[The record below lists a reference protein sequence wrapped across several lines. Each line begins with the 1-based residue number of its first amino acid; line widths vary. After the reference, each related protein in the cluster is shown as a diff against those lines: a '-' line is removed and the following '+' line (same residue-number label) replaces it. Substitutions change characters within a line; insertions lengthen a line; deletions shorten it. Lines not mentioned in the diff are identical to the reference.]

1 MQYHIPVLLSESV
14 EGLEVKA
21 DGIYVDVTF
30 GGGGHATEIL
40 KRIKTGK
47 LIAFDKDKEAMKNN
61 INHRGFELINKDF
74 IEMKPWLL
82 QNNIGKIDGLIAD
95 LGISSHQ
102 IDTAGRG
109 FSTRYNSDLD
119 MRMDNSVGFT
129 AKDVLNEYS
138 EIKLR
143 DIFRNYGEL
152 ANAGKL
158 AKAILRLRKTGII
171 ENVDHLKDILK
182 PFVKRG
188 TENKFFAK
196 VFQALRIEVNNE
208 LSALKELLCQSA
220 SVIKKGGRLVFISYH
235 SLEDRL
241 VKRFINSGNFIGDV
255 DKDFYGNP
263 IREFIAINRKPIL
276 PSKEELL
283 NNNRARSAK
292 LRIAVKL

>member
-208 LSALKELLCQSA
+208 LSALKELLCQST

>member
-208 LSALKELLCQSA
+208 LSALKELLCQST

-263 IREFIAINRKPIL
+263 IREFMAINRKPIL